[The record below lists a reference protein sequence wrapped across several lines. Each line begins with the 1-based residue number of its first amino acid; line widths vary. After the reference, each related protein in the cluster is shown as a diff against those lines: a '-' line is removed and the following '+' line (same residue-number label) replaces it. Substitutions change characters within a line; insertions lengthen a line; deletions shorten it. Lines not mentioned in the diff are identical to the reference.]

1 VAFAT
6 PDIGLPART
15 PEESISVKAMGVTL
29 MKTLQFLLQRILTQ
43 VNQQPGSRQK
53 LSPGD

>member
-29 MKTLQFLLQRILTQ
+29 MKTLQLLLQRILTQ

-53 LSPGD
+53 LSRGD

>member
-29 MKTLQFLLQRILTQ
+29 VKKLQLLLRCILTQ
-43 VNQQPGSRQK
+43 VNQ
-53 LSPGD
+53 LSGQGQELSLGD

>member
-6 PDIGLPART
+6 PDIGLPERT

-29 MKTLQFLLQRILTQ
+29 VKTLQLLLRRILTQ
-43 VNQQPGSRQK
+43 VNQ
-53 LSPGD
+53 L